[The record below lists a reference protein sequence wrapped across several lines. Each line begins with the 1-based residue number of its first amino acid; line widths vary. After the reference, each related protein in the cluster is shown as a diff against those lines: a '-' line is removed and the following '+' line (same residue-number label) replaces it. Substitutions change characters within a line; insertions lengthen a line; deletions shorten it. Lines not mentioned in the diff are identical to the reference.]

1 MTEMQIGAGGRPPK
15 VLIIED
21 EQGLVDILTV
31 NLEAAGLRVVSAYD
45 GLAGWQTFER
55 ELPDLVI
62 LDINLPVVSGFR
74 LLQWF
79 RDSERPHVPVLAIT
93 ALDFS
98 EAEELARNGLDAFVS
113 KPFQPEDV
121 VRAVLRLLEQTAG
134 RDSHVAGR

>member
-31 NLEAAGLRVVSAYD
+31 NLEAAGLRVVSACD